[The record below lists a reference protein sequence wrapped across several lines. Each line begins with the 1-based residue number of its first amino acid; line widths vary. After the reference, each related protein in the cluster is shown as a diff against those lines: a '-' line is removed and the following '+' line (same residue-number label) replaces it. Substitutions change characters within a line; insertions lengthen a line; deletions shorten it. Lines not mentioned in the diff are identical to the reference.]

1 MKKIGLLCTACV
13 FVLVIVAFNPSTANA
28 DIHVYDKNNQY
39 LGILLDLTDAEL
51 SIFVPS
57 LSASYYIEW
66 DEIGHCDDIYF
77 DSANCSGTP
86 YRPGDEP
93 LPEIMDLSSTP
104 IEGFHLPNYNG
115 KRTFTPG
122 SYYDWNCQC
131 QIGTYSNDEYIPLT
145 QIQMPFTTPIVLPLS
160 FKIETTTELM
170 SFPIVVAPKNK

>member
-1 MKKIGLLCTACV
+1 MKKMGLLCTACV
-13 FVLVIVAFNPSTANA
+13 FVSLIMAFTPSIAKA
-28 DIHVYDKNNQY
+28 DVHVYDKNNQY

-66 DEIGHCDDIYF
+66 DEIGNCDDIYF
-77 DSANCSGTP
+77 DSANCSETP
-86 YRPGDEP
+86 YRPDDEP

-104 IEGFHLPNYNG
+104 IGGFHLPNYNG

-131 QIGTYSNDEYIPLT
+131 QPGTYSNDEYIPLT
-145 QIQMPFTTPIVLPLS
+145 QVAMPFTTPIALPLS
-160 FKIETTTELM
+160 FKVQPKSKLV
-170 SFPIVVAPKNK
+170 SFPIAVPPRNQ